1 MDVVV
6 VDVCFLV
13 NGCGIVDDDD
23 DDDDVVNVDF
33 VESEDGLRKA
43 LLGVM
48 E

>member
-13 NGCGIVDDDD
+13 NGCGIVD

>member
-13 NGCGIVDDDD
+13 NGCGIVDD